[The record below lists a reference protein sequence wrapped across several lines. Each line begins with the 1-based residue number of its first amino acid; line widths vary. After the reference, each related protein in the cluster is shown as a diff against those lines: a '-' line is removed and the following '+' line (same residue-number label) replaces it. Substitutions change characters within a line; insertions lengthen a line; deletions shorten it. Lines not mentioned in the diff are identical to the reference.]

1 MLLRLMVL
9 GSCSDDDDER
19 SRDVGVASFD
29 SFVGVVVLVSCAAA
43 LLSRAL
49 AHC

>member
-1 MLLRLMVL
+1 MMLLRLMVL
-9 GSCSDDDDER
+9 GICSDDDER
-19 SRDVGVASFD
+19 SRDVAVASFD
-29 SFVGVVVLVSCAAA
+29 SFVGVVVLVCCAAA